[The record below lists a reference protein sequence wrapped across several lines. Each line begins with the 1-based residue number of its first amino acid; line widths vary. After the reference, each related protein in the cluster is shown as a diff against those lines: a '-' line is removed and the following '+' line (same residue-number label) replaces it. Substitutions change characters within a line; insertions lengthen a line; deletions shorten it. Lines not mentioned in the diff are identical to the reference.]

1 MKSYDIMSNE
11 INKKS
16 ENNFITVTNSHVKIE
31 LDSNYQNDIIEEKVT
46 KSDNKDNELEN
57 NDLITNNEQNYT
69 KSNFLNFEDDNGK
82 LNILLYNEINFYYS

>member
-1 MKSYDIMSNE
+1 MSNE

-31 LDSNYQNDIIEEKVT
+31 LDSNSQNDIIEEKVT

>member
-1 MKSYDIMSNE
+1 MSNE

-31 LDSNYQNDIIEEKVT
+31 QDSNYQNDIIEEKVT

>member
-1 MKSYDIMSNE
+1 M
-11 INKKS
+11 
-16 ENNFITVTNSHVKIE
+16 
-31 LDSNYQNDIIEEKVT
+31 DSNSQNDIIEEKVT

>member
-1 MKSYDIMSNE
+1 MSNE

>member
-1 MKSYDIMSNE
+1 M
-11 INKKS
+11 
-16 ENNFITVTNSHVKIE
+16 
-31 LDSNYQNDIIEEKVT
+31 DSNYQNDIIEEKVT